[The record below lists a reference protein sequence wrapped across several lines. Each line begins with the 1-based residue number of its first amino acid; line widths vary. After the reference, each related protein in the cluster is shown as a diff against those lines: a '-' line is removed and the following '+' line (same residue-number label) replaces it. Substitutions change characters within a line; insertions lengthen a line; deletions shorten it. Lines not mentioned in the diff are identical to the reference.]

1 MVDPECYTVI
11 MVLKTFEQMTTQT
24 TFVVTGALRLT
35 CFSLQELELL
45 KRDFKNLEKDCS
57 SLKEQMDIKDRLLQ
71 VKFCSTI

>member
-1 MVDPECYTVI
+1 M
-11 MVLKTFEQMTTQT
+11 
-24 TFVVTGALRLT
+24 TGALRLD

-71 VKFCSTI
+71 VNFSFKVTDLTFNMFVSARVH

>member
-1 MVDPECYTVI
+1 M
-11 MVLKTFEQMTTQT
+11 

-35 CFSLQELELL
+35 CFSFQELELL

-71 VKFCSTI
+71 VIFSF

>member
-1 MVDPECYTVI
+1 MFRTHVQIDGQENFYAHKISLSGP
-11 MVLKTFEQMTTQT
+11 M
-24 TFVVTGALRLT
+24 TFVVTGALRST

-71 VKFCSTI
+71 VNF